1 MNFWKWSGE
10 SWYPG
15 ALPSLLENFR
25 SAVSPDPTDY
35 PWVSEDGIGQIT
47 VPMDKGNAGSG
58 EEKDSKCRQDPS
70 GRPARVVKRWGGC
83 VGGISIIRFAV
94 TSNGNLFPIL
104 RKTIWQTKSTMNHN
118 SRAKES
124 ISRGKKAESPNTL
137 YHALALRHVR
147 INKLF

>member
-1 MNFWKWSGE
+1 M
-10 SWYPG
+10 
-15 ALPSLLENFR
+15 
-25 SAVSPDPTDY
+25 
-35 PWVSEDGIGQIT
+35 
-47 VPMDKGNAGSG
+47 
-58 EEKDSKCRQDPS
+58 PS
-70 GRPARVVKRWGGC
+70 GPVRETGTGGKA
-83 VGGISIIRFAV
+83 VGEGGGGVSIIRFAV

-137 YHALALRHVR
+137 YNALALRHVR